1 VVIQLSKKCP
11 YSPIIKEKM
20 MQDTSMFFFSHT
32 KLAERNFVDGRTQ
45 SKKLPLPPP
54 FHCFLGSNITIV
66 GYNASAVKMYST
78 HVCSAFSKHKYFFG
92 KIYIHNLPQHQR
104 GHMIA
109 PLMLFLHEG
118 LVAQSGRRKRTLH

>member
-1 VVIQLSKKCP
+1 MSLFTDHQGENDAGHFNV
-11 YSPIIKEKM
+11 
-20 MQDTSMFFFSHT
+20 FFSRT
-32 KLAERNFVDGRTQ
+32 RNWLKETLSMAELSLKNC
-45 SKKLPLPPP
+45 LYPPP